1 MMKHN
6 VSDNKTKTAYL
17 EHHYGKTILPLSLF
31 DNLIRPG
38 EKPIEIFFFYRK
50 EAFIPRLKDSLLEAI
65 KYYNLFSSRL
75 IMIDD
80 HKFALQ
86 YCTDG
91 ALINVLPPVNN
102 TIDNIHLE
110 DIKKIM
116 THVKTLPGEP
126 LFAVTGIP
134 LKDGIIGAISCS
146 HAVADGISLLLFM
159 YAWMCIT
166 EGKDFLLPSKQRLFT
181 GDPICSS
188 EIDQVF
194 VPSLSELSKGI
205 QTKISHA
212 NNIETHMTME
222 YFSDE
227 FLAKIKIEARSDDE
241 KYLISNH
248 QIMTSFLLKKYHRN
262 VLPDADRIVLRTP
275 INLRDIH
282 PDVDKLYIGTA
293 LFVNFTEFTKD
304 ELDKMSIYQIAYRLK
319 ESMMNVRNEKYA
331 KKISFLSPYGIEFTS
346 EMLSEY
352 LPHNVNT
359 DVVSTNLTHLKDLES
374 MFLGPETGSILYVD
388 LPFQPSFT
396 LFKEKSD
403 KLFAQITSR
412 YPFT

>member
-1 MMKHN
+1 MISTDLSYN
-6 VSDNKTKTAYL
+6 QTKTAYL
-17 EHHYGKTILPLSLF
+17 EQNYGKNILPLSLF

-50 EAFIPRLKDSLLEAI
+50 EAFISRLQDSLLEAI
-65 KYYNLFSSRL
+65 QYYNLFSSRL

-80 HKFALQ
+80 NKFALQ

-91 ALINVLPPVNN
+91 AIINVLPPLDD
-102 TIDNIHLE
+102 TIDHINLD
-110 DIKKIM
+110 DIKKMM

-126 LFAVTGIP
+126 LFAVTGVP

-146 HAVADGISLLLFM
+146 HAVADGVSLLLFM

-166 EGKDFLLPSKQRLFT
+166 EGKDFLLPSTQRLFT
-181 GDPICSS
+181 GRPVRSS
-188 EIDQVF
+188 EIDKVF
-194 VPSLSELSKGI
+194 IPALSELSKGI

-212 NNIETHMTME
+212 TNTETHMTME

-227 FLAKIKIEARSDDE
+227 FLAKIKLEAKSDDE

-262 VLPDADRIVLRTP
+262 VLPHTDRIVLRTP

-282 PDVDKLYIGTA
+282 PDIDKLYIGTA

-304 ELDKMSIYQIAYRLK
+304 EIDQMSIYQIAYRLK
-319 ESMMNVRNEKYA
+319 ESMASMRNEKYA
-331 KKISFLSPYGIEFTS
+331 KAISFLSPYGIEFKT
-346 EMLSEY
+346 EMLSKY

-374 MFLGPETGSILYVD
+374 MFLGPDTGSILYVD

-396 LFKEKSD
+396 VFKEKSD
-403 KLFAQITSR
+403 RLFAQITSR
-412 YPFT
+412 YPFA

>member
-1 MMKHN
+1 MMKSN
-6 VSDNKTKTAYL
+6 LSDNQTKTAYL
-17 EHHYGKTILPLSLF
+17 EQNYGKTILPLSLF

-38 EKPIEIFFFYRK
+38 EKPIEIFFFYKK

-65 KYYNLFSSRL
+65 QYYNLFSSRL
-75 IMIDD
+75 IMIDEN
-80 HKFALQ
+80 KFALQ
-86 YCTDG
+86 YCRDG
-91 ALINVLPPVNN
+91 ALIDVLSP
-102 TIDNIHLE
+102 IDDAIDHINLD
-110 DIKKIM
+110 DIKKMM

-146 HAVADGISLLLFM
+146 HAVADGVSLLLFM

-181 GDPICSS
+181 GHPIRSS
-188 EIDQVF
+188 EIDKVF
-194 VPSLSELSKGI
+194 IPSLSELSKGI
-205 QTKISHA
+205 QAKISHA

-227 FLAKIKIEARSDDE
+227 FLARIKREAKSDDE
-241 KYLISNH
+241 KYLISSH

-262 VLPDADRIVLRTP
+262 VLPHTDRIVLRTP

-282 PDVDKLYIGTA
+282 PDIDKLYIGTA

-304 ELDKMSIYQIAYRLK
+304 EIDKMSIYQIAYRLK
-319 ESMMNVRNEKYA
+319 ESMANMRNETYA
-331 KKISFLSPYGIEFTS
+331 KTISFLSPYGIEFTS
-346 EMLSEY
+346 EMLSKY

-359 DVVSTNLTHLKDLES
+359 DVVSTNLTHLKDLAS
-374 MFLGPETGSILYVD
+374 MFLGPDTGSILYVD

-396 LFKEKSD
+396 MFKEKSD
-403 KLFAQITSR
+403 RLFAQITSR
-412 YPFT
+412 YPFK